1 MIGGSNRLLSC
12 DDLAEL
18 LGVPK
23 RTVQGYWRAW
33 GLPGYKVGK
42 ALRFKE
48 RDVMAWLES
57 RRA

>member
-1 MIGGSNRLLSC
+1 VIGGSNRLLSC

-23 RTVQGYWRAW
+23 RTAQGYWRAW
-33 GLPGYKVGK
+33 GLPVYKAGK